1 MSFIQENELDLS
13 NMELGDEEAEV
24 LSQAVPGLLQ
34 INDVHVITLCNNK
47 IGLDGLKALATA
59 VTKNQALKKLHIF
72 SAGGKGSDTAGEK
85 VLSFF
90 QQCGLALLNE
100 DRGERRPATAEI
112 FHFVVLT

>member
-1 MSFIQENELDLS
+1 MLHPD
-13 NMELGDEEAEV
+13 
-24 LSQAVPGLLQ
+24 AVQ
-34 INDVHVITLCNNK
+34 
-47 IGLDGLKALATA
+47 
-59 VTKNQALKKLHIF
+59 
-72 SAGGKGSDTAGEK
+72 GSDTAGEK